1 MFIES
6 SACTG
11 NNIEQ
16 IFFNISQD
24 VLNKINNGII
34 DSNSVI
40 SSYAREMKKVQIEDK
55 ENNNNDDNQSY
66 GCQYC

>member
-1 MFIES
+1 MNKF
-6 SACTG
+6 
-11 NNIEQ
+11 
-16 IFFNISQD
+16 FFNISD
-24 VLNKINNGII
+24 DILNKIDNGII

-55 ENNNNDDNQSY
+55 ENNNSEDNSND